1 MRSRRRA
8 SAVRPFGN
16 IGAARLAANPKA
28 ITSPGAGAVGLTR
41 KGVRIMSDKDLR
53 ARSWL
58 VLLLAAPAL
67 VLTSI
72 LARAS
77 SAAIG
82 SVTATTN
89 ATLNGQPLLPRS
101 AIFSGDTLAVKNGA
115 VEIALSDG
123 SRLVFGQDTEASFL
137 GEGTLVTA
145 VLGQGTV
152 VLFHPKGSAGLQL
165 KVSDFLIVPAEEF
178 KTQGEV

>member
-1 MRSRRRA
+1 M
-8 SAVRPFGN
+8 
-16 IGAARLAANPKA
+16 
-28 ITSPGAGAVGLTR
+28 GLTR